1 VSGGANGVLGWSSDR
16 RALVRALLAE
26 RPPGSGPVTTP
37 APGRPSAITPRDA
50 IESKLAA
57 IWEEVLAVRPV
68 GIRDNFFDLGGHS
81 LLAVR
86 LFADVWRTFG
96 RELPLTTIL
105 QAPTVEALASLL
117 REPRE
122 IPSALVPI
130 QPAGASL
137 PLFCVHQ
144 HSGQIFC
151 YQALAERL
159 GTEQP
164 VFGLRPEPTDLRA
177 RPDRIEDIAA
187 RYVEAIRELQPGGP
201 YHVAGYCFGGILAYE
216 IACQLHAAGQPVA
229 LLALVESERPDA
241 ARGLL
246 ARARRAARRVVVEL
260 DTIAHTPREHR
271 TGFVLERAAYAAGRA
286 QQRLASPPAPRT
298 EPASG
303 DSPAERELRAI
314 AAMHEAA
321 IARYVPRPYP
331 GRVTLLVPGRRH
343 GGRHHGTSDLGWAAL
358 ALGGLS
364 VHEIACEG
372 ATLVNEPDVAGL
384 ADALHGCLHTARR

>member
-1 VSGGANGVLGWSSDR
+1 MSGVNGVLGWSSDR

-26 RPPGSGPVTTP
+26 RPPGGGALP
-37 APGRPSAITPRDA
+37 APPPGRQAATAPRDEV
-50 IESKLAA
+50 ESKLAA
-57 IWEEVLAVRPV
+57 IWEEALAVRPV

-86 LFADVWRTFG
+86 LFAGVWRTFG

-105 QAPTVEALASLL
+105 QAPNVEALANLL
-117 REPRE
+117 RQPRE

-151 YQALAERL
+151 YQALARRL

-164 VFGLRPEPTDLRA
+164 VYGLRPEASHLRS
-177 RPDRIEDIAA
+177 RLDRIEDIAG
-187 RYVEAIRELQPGGP
+187 RYVEAIRGLQPAGP

-216 IACQLHAAGQPVA
+216 IACQLHATGQQVA
-229 LLALVESERPDA
+229 LLALVEAERPDA

-246 ARARRAARRVVVEL
+246 ARAQRAARRVVVEL
-260 DTIAHTPREHR
+260 DTIAHAPREHR
-271 TGFVLERAAYAAGRA
+271 AGFVLTRAAYAAGRA
-286 QQRLASPPAPRT
+286 HERLAAPPRAPSEPAP
-298 EPASG
+298 G

-314 AAMHEAA
+314 AAGHEAA
-321 IARYVPRPYP
+321 IARYAPRPYP

-343 GGRHHGTSDLGWAAL
+343 DGRHHGTSDLGWAAL
-358 ALGGLS
+358 ARGGLS

-372 ATLVNEPDVAGL
+372 ATLVNEPDVASL
-384 ADALHGCLHTARR
+384 ADALRGCLHTARR